1 MACHAKAARLWI
13 FHESSHLI
21 VSDLF
26 IFSIQCFSAHSI
38 SLCVDTP
45 CTNPTHAPPPHH
57 YRRLPLMP
65 PSPHHPPHFH
75 KWCSDVHQTQ
85 QWRITISCRSLSTK
99 ALYHFVPPPPA
110 HQHTPALP
118 CWVLWCEGADE
129 FLSRH
134 FRGPHRE
141 PATCCQ
147 CKWIPKLAKI
157 RKEVHCSTGR
167 AELESA
173 CMSFA
178 SRSGRRDTLGGSRIK
193 LERDPSAAL
202 EHTAAQSGRPV
213 QVSSGAERNGESQ
226 DKRLS
231 GAKTVCADIKRV
243 PENCN
248 MSIVWRVLTHMKA
261 TRDGLRRSSSPLAY
275 WKYWRPTVCC
285 L

>member
-173 CMSFA
+173 CLSEWTTRYFGRIENKA
-178 SRSGRRDTLGGSRIK
+178 RTWPQRCSRAHGGSKRPPC
-193 LERDPSAAL
+193 PSF
-202 EHTAAQSGRPV
+202 QR
-213 QVSSGAERNGESQ
+213 RR
-226 DKRLS
+226 K
-231 GAKTVCADIKRV
+231 K
-243 PENCN
+243 
-248 MSIVWRVLTHMKA
+248 WREP
-261 TRDGLRRSSSPLAY
+261 G
-275 WKYWRPTVCC
+275 
-285 L
+285 

>member
-45 CTNPTHAPPPHH
+45 CTNPTHAPPSPLPPPPAHATLSSPSPTLSQVVLRCPSNTAMKDH
-57 YRRLPLMP
+57 YKLSEPVNKSTLPL
-65 PSPHHPPHFH
+65 
-75 KWCSDVHQTQ
+75 C
-85 QWRITISCRSLSTK
+85 
-99 ALYHFVPPPPA
+99 PPPPA

-157 RKEVHCSTGR
+157 RKEVHCSTGG

-178 SRSGRRDTLGGSRIK
+178 SRSGRRDTSGGSRIK